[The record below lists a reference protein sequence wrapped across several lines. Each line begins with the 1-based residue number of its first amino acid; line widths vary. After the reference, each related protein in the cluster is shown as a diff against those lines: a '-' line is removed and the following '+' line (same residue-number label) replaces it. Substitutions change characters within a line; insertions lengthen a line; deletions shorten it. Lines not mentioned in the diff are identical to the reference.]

1 MLILGV
7 ILCVAG
13 GLLARYTIDPT
24 FPDGAYAGITPT
36 TWRVVGSAIVLVGVC
51 FSVVGFWAR

>member
-7 ILCVAG
+7 ILCIAG

-24 FPDGAYAGITPT
+24 FPNGAYAGMTRT
-36 TWRVVGSAIVLVGVC
+36 SWRVVGAAIVVVGVC
-51 FSVVGFWAR
+51 ISVVGLGAL

>member
-1 MLILGV
+1 MLIFGV

-24 FPDGAYAGITPT
+24 FPDGAYAGMTRT
-36 TWRVVGSAIVLVGVC
+36 SWRVVGAAIVVVGVC
-51 FSVVGFWAR
+51 LSVVGLGAL